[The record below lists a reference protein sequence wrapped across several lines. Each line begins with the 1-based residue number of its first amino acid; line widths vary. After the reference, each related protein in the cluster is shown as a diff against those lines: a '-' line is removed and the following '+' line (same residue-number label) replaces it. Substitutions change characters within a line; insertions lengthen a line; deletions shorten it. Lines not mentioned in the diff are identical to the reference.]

1 METGFTWS
9 RIKKSGGAAAGVLAG
24 SVLMAVAMNLFL
36 IPHSLAAGGISGFA
50 VILHDLFQ
58 VSTGLTI
65 VALNIPLFV
74 VAWLLLG
81 REKVVPSLLG
91 SLAFPA
97 AIELTGP
104 YLPVLTQ
111 DLLLAS
117 VYGGIVMGL
126 GLGLVFRCQGSTGG
140 TALLSLIL
148 NRFTGLSLG
157 QGLLG
162 ADLVVISL
170 AVFTLGAEA
179 AMYAVLSLFISTKVI
194 DLVQEGFSPVKVALI
209 ITSCAEE
216 ITRALLQELD
226 RGVTRLAGRGGY
238 TGAEREVLLCAVS
251 RPQVARLKALIH
263 ELDPAAF
270 VIIGTAGEVRG
281 EGFKELSPPH

>member
-1 METGFTWS
+1 M
-9 RIKKSGGAAAGVLAG
+9 GVVAG

-36 IPHSLAAGGISGFA
+36 IPHRLAAGGVSGFA
-50 VILHDLFQ
+50 VILYDLFQ
-58 VSTGLTI
+58 IPTGLTI
-65 VALNIPLFV
+65 VGLNLPLFV
-74 VAWLLLG
+74 AAWLLLG
-81 REKVVPSLLG
+81 RDKVLPSLLG
-91 SLAFPA
+91 SFAFPA

-104 YLPVLTQ
+104 YLPAVTQ

-148 NRFTGLSLG
+148 NRYTELTLG

-162 ADLVVISL
+162 ADLAVIGL
-170 AVFTLGAEA
+170 AIFTLGAEA
-179 AMYAVLSLFISTKVI
+179 AMYAALSLFISTKVI
-194 DLVQEGFSPVKVALI
+194 DFVQEGLSPVKVALI
-209 ITSCAEE
+209 ITASAEE
-216 ITRALLQELD
+216 VTRGLLQELG
-226 RGVTRLAGRGGY
+226 RGVTRITGRGGY
-238 TGAEREVLLCAVS
+238 TGEEREVLLCAIS

-281 EGFKELSPPH
+281 EGFKELSSPH